1 MSFKQKI
8 ALFVS
13 LFMVIGFILFGTF
26 SYQDTK
32 KHSLNQFKAST
43 LTLTRSLGQFLDL
56 WAIEKKRAVAAGA
69 KSFRDFSQI
78 DKDEIY
84 RRLQTYT
91 QKIGATDSY
100 LATPDGSMYLGS
112 RSKLP
117 DTYDPRVRPWYKK
130 ATATKNVGLTDTYID
145 ATTGAPIVT
154 VMAPVIVQNEIIA
167 VFGIDIT
174 LEQLMQTIES
184 QKLEHGYISI
194 TDGAGVLISD
204 PAHRGKAIVDL
215 GENYTELYKNIR
227 GSKEGIQEFND
238 KNETLFKSYTL
249 SKETDWILT
258 LTLPQSV
265 AYDFLKLQAGGL
277 LFLGAILTLIAVV
290 VSVFGI
296 RKMMQP
302 LDTLALYVQTLV
314 SNEGDLRGRL
324 DISRNDE
331 FGQVSKNI
339 NAFLDKIHQ
348 IVKTSKSI
356 SSENS
361 AISEELSHTANR
373 VEEQASQSSKI
384 VESTQKEGTSLGN
397 YLKNSVQK
405 AHQSEKE
412 LANTFDSLQTI
423 LGKVSDLEQ
432 KMQFT
437 ASNEEELSQKLI
449 TVSQNAQEVK
459 QVLDI
464 IKEIADQTNLL
475 ALNAAIEAAR
485 AGEHGRGFAVV
496 ADEVRKLAE
505 RTQNSLSQI
514 DATIGVVVQSITDT
528 SSQIQNNTLEI
539 HNLASTSKDLEADMS
554 QVSGVIKSAISDTSK
569 TIQDYVNTSEKVAHM
584 VEAITKINS
593 LTQSNVNSI
602 QEVTQASDHLHSM
615 TENLNM
621 ELNKFKS

>member
-13 LFMVIGFILFGTF
+13 LFMVAGFVLFGTF

-69 KSFRDFSQI
+69 KSFGDFSQI
-78 DKDEIY
+78 DEDEIY

-130 ATATKNVGLTDTYID
+130 AISTKNVGLTDTYID

-154 VMAPVIVQNEIIA
+154 VMAPVIAKNEIIA

-184 QKLEHGYISI
+184 QELEHGYISI
-194 TDGAGVLISD
+194 TDSAGVLISD
-204 PAHRGKAIVDL
+204 PTHRGKAIVDL
-215 GENYTELYKNIR
+215 GENFVRLYENIKKN
-227 GSKEGIQEFND
+227 KEGVEAFSHE
-238 KNETLFKSYTL
+238 KEELFKSYTL
-249 SKETDWILT
+249 SNETNWILT

-265 AYDFLKLQAGGL
+265 AYDFLTLQAGSL
-277 LFLGAILTLIAVV
+277 LFLGIVLTLIAVFA
-290 VSVFGI
+290 SIIGI
-296 RKMMQP
+296 SRMMRP
-302 LDTLALYVQTLV
+302 LDTLALHVQTLV

-331 FGQVSKNI
+331 FGEVSKNI

-373 VEEQASQSSKI
+373 VEEQANQSSKI
-384 VESTQKEGTSLGN
+384 VESTQKDGTNLGI
-397 YLKNSVQK
+397 YLKDSVQK
-405 AHQSEKE
+405 AHNSEKE
-412 LANTFDSLQTI
+412 LASTFNSLQNI
-423 LGKVSDLEQ
+423 LEKVVHLEQ
-432 KMQFT
+432 KMQVT
-437 ASNEEELSQKLI
+437 ASNEEELSQKLS

-464 IKEIADQTNLL
+464 IKDIADQTNLL

-505 RTQNSLSQI
+505 RTQSSLSQI

-539 HNLASTSKDLEADMS
+539 HTLAATSKDLEVDMS
-554 QVSGVIKSAISDTSK
+554 RVSNVVKSAISDTSK
-569 TIQDYVNTSEKVAHM
+569 TIQDYVSTSEKVASM

-602 QEVTQASDHLHSM
+602 QEVTRASDHLHSM